1 MCKYLKIFEI
11 LSVDTFWLHSSRAI
25 SGLFGLSINLQ
36 DNPNTVAPIHSIQTH
51 SSNKKHLRYA
61 SIPNEI
67 VCTENLTPWIKL
79 LPCGKTK
86 GIARLFKNSNKIF
99 ESKYLS
105 TGLHFKKVCTNPPQ
119 CNSNTF
125 ELKQTLSLVYNSE
138 LILNQREK
146 TMWSLQALFG
156 QKLDELCPVA
166 DVSNVY
172 MDLGV
177 DGVKL
182 ILFKIKLFEKLIL
195 YFYIKI

>member
-1 MCKYLKIFEI
+1 LFIS
-11 LSVDTFWLHSSRAI
+11 SVDTYWLHSSRAI

-36 DNPNTVAPIHSIQTH
+36 DNPNTVTPVHAIQTH
-51 SSNKKHLRYA
+51 SNNKKHLRYA

-99 ESKYLS
+99 ESRYLS
-105 TGLHFKKVCTNPPQ
+105 TGLHFKKVCTNPLAKK
-119 CNSNTF
+119 CVHSNIF
-125 ELKQTLSLVYNSE
+125 ELKQSLSLVFNSE
-138 LILNQREK
+138 LILNQKEK

-156 QKLDELCPVA
+156 QKLDALCPVA

-177 DGVKL
+177 DGVTFLQLK
-182 ILFKIKLFEKLIL
+182 
-195 YFYIKI
+195 

>member
-1 MCKYLKIFEI
+1 MFIS
-11 LSVDTFWLHSSRAI
+11 SVDTYWLHSSRAI

-36 DNPNTVAPIHSIQTH
+36 DNPNTVTPVHAIQTH
-51 SSNKKHLRYA
+51 SNNKKHLRYA

-99 ESKYLS
+99 ESRYLS
-105 TGLHFKKVCTNPPQ
+105 TGLHFKKVCTNPLAKK
-119 CNSNTF
+119 CVHSNTF
-125 ELKQTLSLVYNSE
+125 ELKQSLSLVFNSE
-138 LILNQREK
+138 LILNQKEK

-156 QKLDELCPVA
+156 QKLDALCPVA

-177 DGVKL
+177 DGVTFLQLK
-182 ILFKIKLFEKLIL
+182 
-195 YFYIKI
+195 